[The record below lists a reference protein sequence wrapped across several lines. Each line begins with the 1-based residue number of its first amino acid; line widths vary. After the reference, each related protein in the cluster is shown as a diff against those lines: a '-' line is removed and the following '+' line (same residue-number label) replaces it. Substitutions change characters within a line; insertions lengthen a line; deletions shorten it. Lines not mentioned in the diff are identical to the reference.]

1 MKNLR
6 KIMAVLLALL
16 MVLALSACAKSA
28 SIPAGKTTVGVKD
41 GETLGQG
48 KTTFTVEV
56 TDAEGA
62 KTSFTV
68 KTDAEN
74 LGAALVEDKEI
85 GVTGE
90 DSDYGIYITTVD
102 GEAASNEEQTFWS
115 ISKDGV
121 DLEVGADSQPIA
133 DGEHYELTLKT
144 W

>member
-56 TDAEGA
+56 TDAQGA
-62 KTSFTV
+62 QTSFTV
-68 KTDAEN
+68 TRGGARVRPVIQRGHRHHGGLRRGRYLLGVLCGRPVCPHRRGHDGCSGRRGVRLRRGEN
-74 LGAALVEDKEI
+74 AVKHKR
-85 GVTGE
+85 
-90 DSDYGIYITTVD
+90 
-102 GEAASNEEQTFWS
+102 Q
-115 ISKDGV
+115 K
-121 DLEVGADSQPIA
+121 
-133 DGEHYELTLKT
+133 
-144 W
+144 